1 MLKTLS
7 TNKLT
12 SHPSFPKILAAYN
25 EQLKENGKVSGLKFY
40 REVVLAEIPGYD
52 QSSWYYFLKRFKT
65 NAGLL
70 PMAIGPIGRTPTTNP
85 VAEGMQELQK
95 TLLSNSEATQRA
107 IATSLNISVEALQ
120 EISDNPLLLSAEKR
134 AELYLKVMKAQDS
147 RVKAIGTIRADNR
160 DQERFDRAMDSS
172 AYG

>member
-7 TNKLT
+7 TNQLT

-25 EQLKENGKVSGLKFY
+25 EQLKEKGKVSGLKFY
-40 REVVLAEIPGYD
+40 KEVVLAEIPGYD

-65 NAGLL
+65 STGIL
-70 PMAIGPIGRTPTTNP
+70 PMAVGATRSNLAVSP

-120 EISDNPLLLSAEKR
+120 EIAENPQLLSAEKR